1 MWEHR
6 SVSDK
11 SYKETNRILPNETYV
26 KLMDEVEAVVTRA
39 QVDKFDAET
48 FMTYIPRRGPWE
60 EIPESDHS
68 RADARTRYIGP
79 ADAKLLNTN
88 LVLGSSWIDS
98 DRFKF
103 ERRIENISDFL
114 KQKTIINANM
124 WTPKQLFTTQ
134 TFFFCSTGDEE
145 RMGGAILEG
154 DTRKDDHLFLG
165 THDSD
170 FPEWEVIL
178 WGLGHRGVVP
188 DSDPLDRVY
197 YPSLMH
203 RNVSFNN
210 RLGWIRYSPAGFGKD
225 ASGYLMTRP
234 NTWIWPAVNGN
245 RETATAFNLL
255 VNLPDRR
262 SSFGEEGISDVFL
275 TTGKTSL
282 YTMMGMMQ
290 SSTVRQAFGA
300 GSEMVPLEFHCI
312 EPGLDEWISNSSD
325 EDKYSR
331 LFEVCATMGY
341 ILTDPHIGTLGGAA
355 KRRRLIMY
363 PADQGNLL
371 TCANASQVADHA
383 LKSNYDS
390 TVFTKLDQADF
401 MNRVT
406 RRFKAYADL
415 VAASDVARG
424 SRWISQAE
432 VDGEKMIG
440 PNVHSILSVRGY
452 DILNMQEYLD
462 TFNDVSAAPE
472 RLMRRIVQS
481 VATNALKTVY
491 PVDLLG
497 ESAGPAPFEHIF
509 TSSDDNPL
517 VYYTD
522 VRFLVPTSID
532 KLRFQT
538 ASRGA
543 DRGRMREAYAAL
555 TNADPMTS
563 LSIQDLCLPFLADLG
578 EDTWQ
583 TGTGINEN
591 EIVVEVTMA
600 VNPARVWRSL
610 LEPTTKEVF
619 DMPKGDK
626 GTAAQL
632 WGDVF
637 MSNDV
642 LHEKMKKDGNEHYL
656 NLLKMAYHWS
666 NNEAQKAHKLGP
678 HAKSASKSA
687 SKSTAKKK

>member
-1 MWEHR
+1 
-6 SVSDK
+6 
-11 SYKETNRILPNETYV
+11 
-26 KLMDEVEAVVTRA
+26 
-39 QVDKFDAET
+39 
-48 FMTYIPRRGPWE
+48 
-60 EIPESDHS
+60 
-68 RADARTRYIGP
+68 
-79 ADAKLLNTN
+79 
-88 LVLGSSWIDS
+88 
-98 DRFKF
+98 
-103 ERRIENISDFL
+103 
-114 KQKTIINANM
+114 
-124 WTPKQLFTTQ
+124 
-134 TFFFCSTGDEE
+134 
-145 RMGGAILEG
+145 
-154 DTRKDDHLFLG
+154 
-165 THDSD
+165 
-170 FPEWEVIL
+170 
-178 WGLGHRGVVP
+178 
-188 DSDPLDRVY
+188 
-197 YPSLMH
+197 
-203 RNVSFNN
+203 
-210 RLGWIRYSPAGFGKD
+210 
-225 ASGYLMTRP
+225 
-234 NTWIWPAVNGN
+234 
-245 RETATAFNLL
+245 
-255 VNLPDRR
+255 
-262 SSFGEEGISDVFL
+262 
-275 TTGKTSL
+275 
-282 YTMMGMMQ
+282 TMMGMMQ

-312 EPGLDEWISNSSD
+312 EPGLDEWIGNSSD

-331 LFEVCATMGY
+331 LFEVCATLGY
-341 ILTDPHIGTLGGAA
+341 ILTDPQVGTLGGAA

-363 PADQGNLL
+363 PSDQGNLL

-383 LKSNYDS
+383 LKSNYGS

-415 VAASDVARG
+415 VAASDVAKG

-472 RLMRRIVQS
+472 RLMRRIIQS

-491 PVDLLG
+491 PVDQLG

-509 TSSDDNPL
+509 NSSDDNPL

-591 EIVVEVTMA
+591 EIIVEVTMA
-600 VNPARVWRSL
+600 VNPARVWRAYL
-610 LEPTTKEVF
+610 DPTIKEVF

-637 MSNDV
+637 MTNDV
-642 LHEKMKKDGNEHYL
+642 LHDKMVKDGNEHYL
-656 NLLKMAYHWS
+656 KLLKMAYHWS
-666 NNEAQKAHKLGP
+666 HNESQKAHKLGK
-678 HAKSASKSA
+678 HAKKAPAKKA
-687 SKSTAKKK
+687 PAKKK

>member
-6 SVSDK
+6 SVSNRLFE
-11 SYKETNRILPNETYV
+11 ETGRTQPTETYV
-26 KLMDEVEAVVTRA
+26 KLMDEVEAVVSDA
-39 QVDKFDAET
+39 QTDKFDAET
-48 FMTYIPRRGPWE
+48 FMSYIPRKGPWE
-60 EIPESDHS
+60 EIPASDHS
-68 RADARTRYIGP
+68 MADARQRYIGP
-79 ADAKLLNTN
+79 AEAKLLNTN
-88 LVLGSSWIDS
+88 IILGSTWIDS

-103 ERRIENISDFL
+103 ERRIENVADFL

-134 TFFFCSTGDEE
+134 TFFFCSTGDED

-154 DTRKDDHLFLG
+154 DTRSEDHPFLG
-165 THDSD
+165 TADRE
-170 FPEWEVIL
+170 FAEWETIL

-225 ASGYLMTRP
+225 ASGYLMTKP
-234 NTWIWPAVNGN
+234 STWIWPAVNGN

-262 SSFGEEGISDVFL
+262 SSFGEEGISDIFL

-282 YTMMGMMQ
+282 YTMMGMMG

-300 GSEMVPLEFHCI
+300 GSEMVPLEMHCI
-312 EPGLDEWISNSSD
+312 EPGLDEWIANSSD

-331 LFEVCATMGY
+331 LFEVCATLGY
-341 ILTDPHIGTLGGAA
+341 LLTDPNIGTLGGAS
-355 KRRRLIMY
+355 KRRRLLLY

-383 LKSNYDS
+383 LKSNYGA

-424 SRWISQAE
+424 ARWISQAE
-432 VDGEKMIG
+432 IDGEKVIG

-462 TFNDVSAAPE
+462 TYNDVSAAPE
-472 RLMRRIVQS
+472 RLMRRVIQS

-491 PVDLLG
+491 PVNLLG
-497 ESAGPAPFEHIF
+497 ESAGAAPFEHIF
-509 TSSDDNPL
+509 SGGDDNPL

-532 KLRFQT
+532 KLRYQT
-538 ASRGA
+538 SARGA
-543 DRGRMREAYAAL
+543 DRGRMREAYQAL
-555 TNADPMTS
+555 TNADPMTT

-578 EDTWQ
+578 ADTWQ
-583 TGTGINEN
+583 TGTGIREN

-600 VNPARVWRSL
+600 VNPARVWKAY
-610 LEPTTKEVF
+610 LEPTTEEVF

-637 MSNDV
+637 MSNTV
-642 LHEKMKKDGNEHYL
+642 LHDKMAKDGNEHYL
-656 NLLKMAYHWS
+656 NLLKLAYHWS
-666 NNEAQKAHKLGP
+666 NNESQKKHKLGKY
-678 HAKSASKSA
+678 AKKTSA
-687 SKSTAKKK
+687 AKKK

>member
-1 MWEHR
+1 
-6 SVSDK
+6 
-11 SYKETNRILPNETYV
+11 
-26 KLMDEVEAVVTRA
+26 
-39 QVDKFDAET
+39 
-48 FMTYIPRRGPWE
+48 
-60 EIPESDHS
+60 
-68 RADARTRYIGP
+68 
-79 ADAKLLNTN
+79 
-88 LVLGSSWIDS
+88 
-98 DRFKF
+98 
-103 ERRIENISDFL
+103 
-114 KQKTIINANM
+114 
-124 WTPKQLFTTQ
+124 
-134 TFFFCSTGDEE
+134 
-145 RMGGAILEG
+145 
-154 DTRKDDHLFLG
+154 
-165 THDSD
+165 
-170 FPEWEVIL
+170 
-178 WGLGHRGVVP
+178 
-188 DSDPLDRVY
+188 
-197 YPSLMH
+197 
-203 RNVSFNN
+203 
-210 RLGWIRYSPAGFGKD
+210 
-225 ASGYLMTRP
+225 
-234 NTWIWPAVNGN
+234 
-245 RETATAFNLL
+245 
-255 VNLPDRR
+255 
-262 SSFGEEGISDVFL
+262 
-275 TTGKTSL
+275 
-282 YTMMGMMQ
+282 MMGMMQ

-312 EPGLDEWISNSSD
+312 EPGLDEWIGNSSD

-341 ILTDPHIGTLGGAA
+341 ILTDPLIGTLGGAA

-363 PADQGNLL
+363 PSDQGNLL

-491 PVDLLG
+491 PADLLG
-497 ESAGPAPFEHIF
+497 ESAGAAPFEHIF
-509 TSSDDNPL
+509 NSSDDNPL

-600 VNPARVWRSL
+600 VNPARVWKSL
-610 LEPTTKEVF
+610 LEPTTREVF

-642 LHEKMKKDGNEHYL
+642 LHDKMKKDGNEHYL
-656 NLLKMAYHWS
+656 NLLKLAYHWS
-666 NNEAQKAHKLGP
+666 NNEAQKAHKLGK
-678 HAKSASKSA
+678 HAKAPAK
-687 SKSTAKKK
+687 KSTKK